1 MRVISGH
8 KAIGV
13 RLSNVKT
20 AACIFCQLST
30 WPEIIRYF
38 AHTPHRCSVKTD
50 DNRGRNCGYL
60 QFDVYGTSN
69 TKRHIRGEGIKTLQ
83 PKMSVLL

>member
-20 AACIFCQLST
+20 AACIFCQYIGMAGNYPLSRT
-30 WPEIIRYF
+30 YPCR
-38 AHTPHRCSVKTD
+38 SVV
-50 DNRGRNCGYL
+50 G
-60 QFDVYGTSN
+60 
-69 TKRHIRGEGIKTLQ
+69 LQ
-83 PKMSVLL
+83 PGYQHDDGNDPPIVSWP